1 MTATP
6 HQVNDYVI
14 AMQDEDMADLLGGY
28 VAADPMAMN
37 TLRSMLRTSL
47 TSLGKEANREAMVMA
62 ATRFCESI
70 RSAAAAAYPETIRD
84 RAEWQE
90 REAADRRSQLSAFAA
105 PGYASKINA
114 DFIEG

>member
-14 AMQDEDMADLLGGY
+14 AMPDEDMADLLGGY

-37 TLRSMLRTSL
+37 TLRSMMETSL
-47 TSLGKEANREAMVMA
+47 MSLGKEANREAMLMA
-62 ATRFCESI
+62 ATRLCEAI
-70 RSAAAAAYPETIRD
+70 RNAAAAAYPETIRD

-90 REAADRRSQLSAFAA
+90 RAFAEDAAADAADARRDAREFNRRFA
-105 PGYASKINA
+105 
-114 DFIEG
+114 